1 LEVFAV
7 VVWGGR
13 RGVCDALSRKE
24 ICEDFFV
31 LGSFCIEG
39 MNEGIHFLFGDSGE
53 SLGLC
58 VGDCSDWFLV
68 YAVYTRVVLGV
79 RGERFDRVLRCLVS
93 MVSHGFYFGIVCL
106 S

>member
-1 LEVFAV
+1 MEVFAV

-39 MNEGIHFLFGDSGE
+39 MNEGIHFFFWGFG
-53 SLGLC
+53 
-58 VGDCSDWFLV
+58 
-68 YAVYTRVVLGV
+68 RVVGGV
-79 RGERFDRVLRCLVS
+79 VAAGLV
-93 MVSHGFYFGIVCL
+93 
-106 S
+106 